1 MWFWESFTLEPLGHP
16 PDLTSYSDLTLGDL
30 YFNVVKGD
38 RSSFQLWSW
47 VRDGK
52 GVEYWKRAR
61 EGDTREDGRRLTIS
75 PKRQQPGWVSP
86 DWGVKVLRN
95 PNARKTR

>member
-1 MWFWESFTLEPLGHP
+1 M
-16 PDLTSYSDLTLGDL
+16 
-30 YFNVVKGD
+30 
-38 RSSFQLWSW
+38 
-47 VRDGK
+47 RDGK